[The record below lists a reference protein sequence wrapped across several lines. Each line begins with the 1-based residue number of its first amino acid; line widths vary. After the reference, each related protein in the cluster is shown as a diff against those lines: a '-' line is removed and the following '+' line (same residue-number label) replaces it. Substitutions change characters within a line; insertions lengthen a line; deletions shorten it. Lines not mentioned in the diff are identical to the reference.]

1 MVVVHWVD
9 SSLNCGEETGRV
21 AWTTSLL
28 VPYFLRG
35 IINSFYASIW
45 KLLWYFIRGLINL
58 LSQIFKMILSFTNL
72 DLKFLFQHFLFF
84 KIIIRSLIC
93 FIESSQN
100 IIFIL
105 NKLIILFVQLTKW
118 WFGRCHTIFQIES
131 RLVFLK

>member
-21 AWTTSLL
+21 AWATSLL

-35 IINSFYASIW
+35 IINSLYASIW

-84 KIIIRSLIC
+84 KFIIRSLIC

-105 NKLIILFVQLTKW
+105 NKLIILFVQLTKR
-118 WFGRCHTIFQIES
+118 WFGWRHTIFQIES